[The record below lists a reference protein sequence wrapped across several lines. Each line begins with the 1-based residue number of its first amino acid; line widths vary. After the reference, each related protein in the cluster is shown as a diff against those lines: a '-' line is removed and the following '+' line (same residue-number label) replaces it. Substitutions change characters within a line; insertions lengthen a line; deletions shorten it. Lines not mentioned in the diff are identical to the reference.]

1 MAKYRIIL
9 DFETDD
15 NITLGMITRGLE
27 YNEYPIRNA
36 IFSEYQDIV
45 GDCAVSYKI
54 AEAKE
59 TTVKR
64 STEELLDKKIDFS
77 LFSVRA
83 ANCMKTA
90 DIGTVRDLVKH
101 QKDDFLPFRNFG
113 KKTFEELDKF
123 LEYHGLHWG
132 MDV

>member
-1 MAKYRIIL
+1 MAKYRVVL

-27 YNEYPIRNA
+27 YNDVPIRNA
-36 IFSEYQDIV
+36 MFSEMPSIV
-45 GDCAVSYKI
+45 GDCAVAYKI
-54 AEAKE
+54 VEARE

-64 STEELLDKKIDFS
+64 STEELLDKKIDLS

-83 ANCMKTA
+83 VNCMKAA
-90 DIGTVRDLVKH
+90 DIGTVRDLVRHK
-101 QKDDFLPFRNFG
+101 KSDFMQFRNFG
-113 KKTFEELDKF
+113 NKTFEELDKF
-123 LEYHGLHWG
+123 LEYHDLHWG

>member
-1 MAKYRIIL
+1 MAKYRIVL

-27 YNEYPIRNA
+27 YNDCPIRNEM
-36 IFSEYQDIV
+36 FSEYPNIV

-54 AEAKE
+54 VEAKE
-59 TTVKR
+59 MTVKR
-64 STEELLDKKIDFS
+64 NVEELLDKNICYP

-83 ANCMKTA
+83 VNCLHAA
-90 DIGTVRDLVKH
+90 DVQTVRELVRLERDYVKNLRNIGRNAFNEIE
-101 QKDDFLPFRNFG
+101 QFLKDNNLYF
-113 KKTFEELDKF
+113 
-123 LEYHGLHWG
+123 G